1 MDLRQMR
8 YFEAVA
14 RFGSFTH
21 ASSKLAVAQPALGVQ
36 VRKLEEELGTQLFTR
51 SARGVELTDA
61 GRALLESARRILAE
75 VEKTKKAIRD
85 RVGPARG
92 PLRLGLTPS
101 VSAAITIPLIERS
114 RALLPDVQLSIVENV
129 SSDLI
134 DLLLGE
140 RLDMALAFDVR
151 PTKALSSR
159 MLLQD
164 EAVLIELR
172 TPATLRG
179 PVEFADALTRRLI
192 LPSRPHRMRVLIEQ
206 HAKKL
211 RIEPNVVF
219 EVQWP
224 ATTLALV
231 EHGLGATIVSKIIA
245 QSMSTR
251 RLAARPITRPKISY
265 PLFLVRPESTPPTK
279 AERAME
285 QILETMVKETFGAP
299 R

>member
-1 MDLRQMR
+1 MRQMR

-21 ASSKLAVAQPALGVQ
+21 ASSKLAIAQPALGVQ
-36 VRKLEEELGTQLFTR
+36 VRKLEEELGTPLFTR

-61 GRALLESARRILAE
+61 GHVLLDFARRMLAD
-75 VEKTKKAIRD
+75 VERTKKTIRD
-85 RVGPARG
+85 KAGPARG

-101 VSAAITIPLIERS
+101 VSAALAIPLIKRS
-114 RALLPDVQLSIVENV
+114 HALLPDVQLSIVEKV

-151 PTKALSSR
+151 PTKGLWSR
-159 MLLQD
+159 KLLQD

-172 TPATLRG
+172 TPTTSRA
-179 PVEFADALTRRLI
+179 PVEFADALTRKLI

-206 HAKKL
+206 QAKKL
-211 RIEPNVVF
+211 RIDLNVVF

-231 EHGLGATIVSKIIA
+231 EHGFGVTITSKIIA
-245 QSMSTR
+245 QSASSR
-251 RLAARPITRPKISY
+251 RLAARPIIRPKLRY
-265 PLFLVRPESTPPTK
+265 PLFLVRLESSPPTK
-279 AERAME
+279 GERVME
-285 QILETMVKETFGAP
+285 DILETIVQEAFGPA

>member
-1 MDLRQMR
+1 MR

-61 GRALLESARRILAE
+61 GGALLESARRILAE
-75 VEKTKKAIRD
+75 VERTKKTIRD

-101 VSAAITIPLIERS
+101 VSAAITIPLVERS
-114 RALLPDVQLSIVENV
+114 RALLPDVHLSIVENV
-129 SSDLI
+129 SSDLT

-151 PTKALSSR
+151 PTKGLSSR

-164 EAVLIELR
+164 EAVLIDRR
-172 TPATLRG
+172 TPTAAPG

-251 RLAARPITRPKISY
+251 RLAARPITRPKIRY

-285 QILETMVKETFGAP
+285 QILETMVRERFGAP

>member
-1 MDLRQMR
+1 MR

-61 GRALLESARRILAE
+61 GDALLEPARRILAE
-75 VEKTKKAIRD
+75 VEKTKKTIRD
-85 RVGPARG
+85 RAGPARG

-101 VSAAITIPLIERS
+101 VSAALTIPLIERS
-114 RALLPDVQLSIVENV
+114 RALLPDVRLSIVENV
-129 SSDLI
+129 SSDLT

-151 PTKALSSR
+151 PTKGLCSR

-164 EAVLIELR
+164 EAFLIELR
-172 TPATLRG
+172 TPATPRG